1 MPHNYKAMYD
11 EMLPSISEI
20 VKEAVRIR
28 IKGILRGVQNSTVWS
43 IE

>member
-1 MPHNYKAMYD
+1 MYD

-20 VKEAVRIR
+20 VKDAVRIR
-28 IKGILRGVQNSTVWS
+28 INGILRGVQNSTVWS